1 MLHDAG
7 ATMSPRNNAG
17 TILLADDEAL
27 VRKNAIAILSEANF
41 EVIEAVDGAD
51 AWAKFQAFQD
61 DISLTVM
68 DLKMPK
74 LNGLDAAKRIRE
86 LEHFAKIIFIS
97 GSTLHTPAEELADA
111 FLTKP
116 LRGRDLLNAV
126 RRVLRQTN
134 LQGPLANGL

>member
-1 MLHDAG
+1 M
-7 ATMSPRNNAG
+7 TPKTTSG

-27 VRKNAIAILSEANF
+27 VRRNAIAMLKEANF

-51 AWAKFQAFQD
+51 ALAKFQTYHD

-68 DLKMPK
+68 DLRMPK

-97 GSTLHTPAEELADA
+97 GSTVQSPAEELADG

-116 LRGRDLLNAV
+116 LRGRDLVNAI

-134 LQGPLANGL
+134 LQGPLSNGL

>member
-1 MLHDAG
+1 
-7 ATMSPRNNAG
+7 
-17 TILLADDEAL
+17 
-27 VRKNAIAILSEANF
+27 
-41 EVIEAVDGAD
+41 
-51 AWAKFQAFQD
+51 
-61 DISLTVM
+61 M

>member
-1 MLHDAG
+1 M
-7 ATMSPRNNAG
+7 TPKTTSG

-27 VRKNAIAILSEANF
+27 VRRNAIAMLKEANF

-51 AWAKFQAFQD
+51 ALAKFQTYHD

-68 DLKMPK
+68 DLRMPK

-97 GSTLHTPAEELADA
+97 GSTVQSPAEELADG

-116 LRGRDLLNAV
+116 LRGRDLVNATG
-126 RRVLRQTN
+126 VLT
-134 LQGPLANGL
+134 

>member
-1 MLHDAG
+1 MLLGAG
-7 ATMSPRNNAG
+7 APMAPKNIAG

-27 VRKNAIAILSEANF
+27 VRKNATAILNEADF

-51 AWAKFQAFQD
+51 ALAKFQTYHD
-61 DISLTVM
+61 TISLTVM

-86 LEHFAKIIFIS
+86 IEHFAKIIFIS
-97 GSTLHTPAEELADA
+97 GSSLQTPAEELADA

-116 LRGRDLLNAV
+116 LRGKDLLNAV
-126 RRVLRQTN
+126 RRVLRQTH

>member
-1 MLHDAG
+1 MLLGAG
-7 ATMSPRNNAG
+7 AFMTPKNSAG

-27 VRKNAIAILSEANF
+27 VRKNATAILNEANF
-41 EVIEAVDGAD
+41 EVIEAIDGAD
-51 AWAKFQAFQD
+51 ALAKFQTYRD

-74 LNGLDAAKRIRE
+74 LSGLDAAKRIKE
-86 LEHFAKIIFIS
+86 IEHFAKIIFIS
-97 GSTLHTPAEELADA
+97 GSTVQTPAEELADA

>member
-1 MLHDAG
+1 
-7 ATMSPRNNAG
+7 MSPRNNAG

>member
-1 MLHDAG
+1 
-7 ATMSPRNNAG
+7 MSPRNNAG

-116 LRGRDLLNAV
+116 LRGGDLLNAV